1 MKQNIPI
8 YTPHKNF
15 EEHEVFNKPIK
26 ERYIKN
32 DR

>member
-1 MKQNIPI
+1 MKQNIPLYI
-8 YTPHKNF
+8 PLKNI
-15 EEHEVFNKPIK
+15 EEHEIFNKPMK